1 MAAPL
6 YPSLLHGNVMLGGL
20 TLQQGKTLAGSRDEM
35 ELNNYIRISFYQI
48 ILYKNKLIL
57 KHVTHIVQT
66 VNLK

>member
-1 MAAPL
+1 
-6 YPSLLHGNVMLGGL
+6 
-20 TLQQGKTLAGSRDEM
+20 M

-66 VNLK
+66 VNLKLKSVNDRFIYVLICIWFIDIL